1 MLFNFYLSEFAFY
14 PHLPP
19 FPTRRSSDLAQ
30 KAGRTH
36 RISKGAIKGAGVFC
50 RIGHDAD
57 IDKAVVIK
65 YLAQGSDPTV
75 HHVTWRY
82 NIHARLCLGQGL
94 LTQYLYRGLIEHIPL
109 IVDDAILTVAGIW
122 IQSHISQNAYFR
134 KALFQLGDDA
144 RYEPLGI
151 SSLFTVRRLEICL
164 DIGK

>member
-65 YLAQGSDPTV
+65 YLAQGRSEEHTSELQSRGHLV
-75 HHVTWRY
+75 C
-82 NIHARLCLGQGL
+82 RL
-94 LTQYLYRGLIEHIPL
+94 
-109 IVDDAILTVAGIW
+109 V
-122 IQSHISQNAYFR
+122 
-134 KALFQLGDDA
+134 
-144 RYEPLGI
+144 
-151 SSLFTVRRLEICL
+151 LE
-164 DIGK
+164 KKKKTRTTR